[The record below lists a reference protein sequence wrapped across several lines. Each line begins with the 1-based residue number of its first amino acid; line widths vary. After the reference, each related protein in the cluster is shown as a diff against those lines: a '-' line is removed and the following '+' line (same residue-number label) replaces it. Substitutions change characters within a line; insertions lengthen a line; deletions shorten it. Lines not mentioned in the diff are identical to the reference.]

1 DLGAGELL
9 LEVALP
15 GLARAQQRLGADGAG
30 HRPARHEPL
39 GGLLPLLGRELRK
52 GQGEGGVH
60 GFADQVPITAT
71 TVDDRLPDA
80 MRRPDGAQGA
90 PGADAGC
97 LEPCR
102 EPAVLRAERRRID
115 WRRSLTPGTCPE
127 VGRGQRGACGSIRA
141 KVLVLVRILTG

>member
-1 DLGAGELL
+1 
-9 LEVALP
+9 
-15 GLARAQQRLGADGAG
+15 
-30 HRPARHEPL
+30 
-39 GGLLPLLGRELRK
+39 
-52 GQGEGGVH
+52 
-60 GFADQVPITAT
+60 
-71 TVDDRLPDA
+71 

-141 KVLVLVRILTG
+141 KVLVLVRILTGAADHRGQGIRPGDVQLRIADRKSTRLNSSHVAISYAVFCLKKKKRRTETVTGW